1 MSSNG
6 LTKLAMA
13 SALASTAFRP
23 WGSPMEMVDD
33 AFGVH
38 HGPSRSLIEVKRKRK
53 ADKARKA
60 AKKAR
65 KRNRR
70 K

>member
-1 MSSNG
+1 MSTNG
-6 LTKLAMA
+6 LTKLVMAASIA
-13 SALASTAFRP
+13 SA
-23 WGSPMEMVDD
+23 WGNPMEMVDD

-38 HGPSRSLIEVKRKRK
+38 HGPNRTLIQAKRKLK
-53 ADKARKA
+53 ADKARKN

>member
-1 MSSNG
+1 MSTNG
-6 LTKLAMA
+6 LTKLAMMASLA
-13 SALASTAFRP
+13 SA
-23 WGSPMEMVDD
+23 WGDPMQMVDD

-38 HGPSRSLIEVKRKRK
+38 HGPSRTLIQVKRKRK
-53 ADKARKA
+53 ADKARKN

>member
-1 MSSNG
+1 MSTNG
-6 LTKLAMA
+6 LTKLAMMA
-13 SALASTAFRP
+13 SLASSA
-23 WGSPMEMVDD
+23 WGDPMEMVDD

-38 HGPSRSLIEVKRKRK
+38 HGPSRTLIQAKRKLK
-53 ADKARKA
+53 ADKARKN

>member
-1 MSSNG
+1 MSTNG
-6 LTKLAMA
+6 LTKLAMMA
-13 SALASTAFRP
+13 SLASSA
-23 WGSPMEMVDD
+23 WGDPMEMVDD

-38 HGPSRSLIEVKRKRK
+38 HGPSMTLIQAKRKHK
-53 ADKARKA
+53 ADKARKN

-70 K
+70 R